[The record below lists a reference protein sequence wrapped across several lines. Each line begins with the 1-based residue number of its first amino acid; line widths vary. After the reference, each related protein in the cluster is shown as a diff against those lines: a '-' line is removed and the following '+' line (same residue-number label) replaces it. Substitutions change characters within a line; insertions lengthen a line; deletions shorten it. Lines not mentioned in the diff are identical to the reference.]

1 MTNNGNFL
9 NTDNIY
15 NNKEYLLKNVNWHQ
29 EDSPYKFSLVQ
40 KILKR
45 NNIIFNNCAD
55 IGCGAGYITE
65 LLAKDYL
72 GSNFFGFD
80 HSTDAKKFWNKRT
93 KLKNLIYT
101 NRDIKKYEKV
111 FDLIICLDVFEHVED
126 YFGFLKDLKKSS
138 NRFIFNIPLD
148 MSVMKIVTN
157 GIKLAREE
165 VGHLHYFNEYTA
177 LETLKDCGYNIKD
190 SFLSPAFLSIL
201 PRNRR
206 QLAVLPFRLLTLA
219 FGKSFGARIFGGQS
233 LVVYAEK

>member
-1 MTNNGNFL
+1 M
-9 NTDNIY
+9 DNIY
-15 NNKEYLLKNVNWHQ
+15 NNEEYLSNNPDWHQ
-29 EDSPYKFSLVQ
+29 KDSPYKFSLIQ
-40 KILKR
+40 EIFKR
-45 NNIIFNNCAD
+45 NNIIFDNCAD
-55 IGCGAGYITE
+55 IGCGAGYVTE
-65 LLAKDYL
+65 LLAKNYL
-72 GSNFFGFD
+72 ESKFVGFD
-80 HSTDAKKFWNKRT
+80 HSADAKIFWKKRT

-101 NRDIKKYEKV
+101 NRDIKKYEKE

-126 YFGFLKDLKKSS
+126 YFGFLKELKTSS

-177 LETLKDCGYNIKD
+177 LETLKDCGYIIKD
-190 SFLSPAFLSIL
+190 SFLSPSFLSIL

-219 FGKSFGARIFGGQS
+219 FGKSFGARVFGGQS

>member
-9 NTDNIY
+9 KKDNIY
-15 NNKEYLLKNVNWHQ
+15 NNEEYLLKNVNWHQ

-80 HSTDAKKFWNKRT
+80 HSKDAKKFWNKRT

-101 NRDIKKYEKV
+101 NRDINKYEKA

-126 YFGFLKDLKKSS
+126 YFGFLKDLKISS

-148 MSVMKIVTN
+148 MSVMKIITN

-190 SFLSPAFLSIL
+190 SFLSPAFLYIL

-206 QLAVLPFRLLTLA
+206 QLAVLPLRFLTLA